1 MSDLAEPER
10 PDGMEFEMSD
20 DVKDALSNMNR
31 LAEQDG
37 IQLDDPFAFCDR
49 LVAGINPA
57 SNNDNTNE
65 FHPPSDDVN
74 MEFGDLLFPVQAFNE
89 SGNPD
94 QIGTGEDV
102 PMGDVF
108 AFGQTTSS
116 AQQPGFQGFGSF
128 APQAQQPTQGFG
140 QMANVEGGMSQTTYP
155 NPFGMGPAAPS
166 RGTIWAPGP
175 QPQSS
180 VTNTSNEGMEGV
192 ASDSVDDQLT
202 SALNRPAP
210 RRVPNKK
217 KALPRGVAEKKRLL
231 PKRVAQLSGSAQASA
246 SGSRPTLQEFSG
258 PYMNQGGGNATAES
272 SNGGVGNEHPFIG
285 SSNGGVG
292 NENPLIGIRPEHWNL
307 LQQQPVQVCDSGRD
321 NPFGNQA
328 GGNHNGDN
336 AYIDPRLLSLSSPE
350 QWQPTQPQQ
359 PLANP
364 EPDVAPSP
372 ASPPKSEDLDGEY
385 VLEDDSGMVDTGINP
400 FSGEPWKEGEL
411 EDLMRGSG
419 EELYDST
426 PVDYEISPFT
436 GKPFPKPSDQSPAP
450 QSTEP
455 MAPEDSDDDSSDE
468 SSEEDRP
475 DKGKGKEPLQPS
487 QGVPPS
493 QRAVNPIRRRLPKPV
508 ASDFFS
514 APPEQNPFDGDDEG
528 ASNSSDDSDSDDDD
542 DRKKKARPHF
552 TTTTDEE
559 LLPDDPRPS
568 NNNEDDEDDP
578 ANFPVFNDSTLF
590 HPSPSSSNA
599 YTAYLNQTVAA
610 QRQVKAA
617 WSAANPNPDPYN
629 RNPTSHRRQA
639 SVSSDEDE
647 MAFEDAFPDEPELG
661 SKGNGYGSKR
671 RGRDGELVD
680 APSDEP
686 SDEAPAYDPAAL
698 TNLSPAQLGGSV
710 SVVGITASQSYT
722 ADPSGEQEADDDE
735 EMESED
741 EDKEEDED
749 APNNNPHFRTSAP
762 WDPMGARH
770 QNRNHAPSE
779 NDGDDEDIGDDDT
792 NVGLTDEE
800 VARKF
805 AEKERE
811 GRELAG
817 RVRRM
822 EEGEDDGDEEL

>member
-1 MSDLAEPER
+1 MSDLAVPER
-10 PDGMEFEMSD
+10 PDGMDFEMSD

-37 IQLDDPFAFCDR
+37 IPLGDPFALCDG
-49 LVAGINPA
+49 LMAGINAA
-57 SNNDNTNE
+57 SNNDTTNE
-65 FHPPSDDVN
+65 FHPPSDHVN
-74 MEFGDLLFPVQAFNE
+74 MEFADLLFPAQAFNE

-108 AFGQTTSS
+108 AFGQATSS

-155 NPFGMGPAAPS
+155 NPFGMGSAAPS

-180 VTNTSNEGMEGV
+180 VTNTSNQGMEGV

-210 RRVPNKK
+210 RRVPNKT
-217 KALPRGVAEKKRLL
+217 KALPRGVAEKKRLW

-246 SGSRPTLQEFSG
+246 SGSRPTLQEIFS
-258 PYMNQGGGNATAES
+258 PYINQGGGNATAES
-272 SNGGVGNEHPFIG
+272 SNGGVGNENPFTG

-292 NENPLIGIRPEHWNL
+292 NENPLIRIRPEHWNL

-328 GGNHNGDN
+328 GGHHNGDN
-336 AYIDPRLLSLSSPE
+336 GYIDPRLLSLSSQD

-359 PLANP
+359 PSANP
-364 EPDVAPSP
+364 EPDDA
-372 ASPPKSEDLDGEY
+372 DL
-385 VLEDDSGMVDTGINP
+385 NP

-411 EDLMRGSG
+411 DDLLRGSG
-419 EELYDST
+419 QELDAST

-436 GKPFPKPSDQSPAP
+436 GKPFSKPSDQSPAP
-450 QSTEP
+450 PSTEP
-455 MAPEDSDDDSSDE
+455 TAPEDSDDDSSDE

-475 DKGKGKEPLQPS
+475 DKGKGKEPLRPS

-493 QRAVNPIRRRLPKPV
+493 QRAVNPIRRRRPKPV

-514 APPEQNPFDGDDEG
+514 APPEQNPFDGDDE
-528 ASNSSDDSDSDDDD
+528 DSDSDSDSED

-552 TTTTDEE
+552 TTTTDDE

-599 YTAYLNQTVAA
+599 YTTYLN
-610 QRQVKAA
+610 
-617 WSAANPNPDPYN
+617 
-629 RNPTSHRRQA
+629 
-639 SVSSDEDE
+639 
-647 MAFEDAFPDEPELG
+647 
-661 SKGNGYGSKR
+661 
-671 RGRDGELVD
+671 
-680 APSDEP
+680 
-686 SDEAPAYDPAAL
+686 
-698 TNLSPAQLGGSV
+698 
-710 SVVGITASQSYT
+710 
-722 ADPSGEQEADDDE
+722 
-735 EMESED
+735 
-741 EDKEEDED
+741 
-749 APNNNPHFRTSAP
+749 
-762 WDPMGARH
+762 
-770 QNRNHAPSE
+770 
-779 NDGDDEDIGDDDT
+779 
-792 NVGLTDEE
+792 
-800 VARKF
+800 
-805 AEKERE
+805 
-811 GRELAG
+811 
-817 RVRRM
+817 
-822 EEGEDDGDEEL
+822 